1 VVNRSLKAGQLLS
14 LIRRL
19 ARDRHLVV
27 VELAGRGKGSHRMY
41 AIQDPAGR
49 ELARFGLTSHGSR
62 DMSRTVLAAI
72 EDGLAPLLGERWTEK
87 R

>member
-1 VVNRSLKAGQLLS
+1 VVNRSLKPGQLLS

-27 VELAGRGKGSHRMY
+27 VELAGRGKGSHRMF
-41 AIQDPAGR
+41 ALQDATGA
-49 ELARFGLTSHGSR
+49 ELARFAVTSHGSR
-62 DMSRTVLAAI
+62 DMSRTVLGVI
-72 EDGLAPLLGERWTEK
+72 EDGLAPLLGEKWTEK